1 MPPPSLSPEKAKVA
15 KFYSARS
22 KTIPPLPWQT
32 FALPFSELA
41 PDERTFKIARRLRRY
56 KDSYRHQGRNLTPHS
71 LEAPP
76 GCPDDAI
83 SVEPRDEAIG
93 EIRPEMAGRCF
104 VWGIEAKKNIPTHY
118 VETS

>member
-1 MPPPSLSPEKAKVA
+1 MRKLVTAAVKKGMPTDTLDGVLNRAD
-15 KFYSARS
+15 
-22 KTIPPLPWQT
+22 
-32 FALPFSELA
+32 ELA